1 MEAIKIKTNE
11 AKKLM
16 QINIIPR
23 LIGRDGVDGAEELVV
38 RLEAAIADA
47 RLAKESQL
55 VNKIVVLI
63 DGRCVMDGALGDV
76 NVCKRILD
84 TLTKYKSEETLLDSI
99 LIANPDDT
107 VRLMYSLMNTIP
119 DLGTF
124 RDKIKLIQ

>member
-23 LIGRDGVDGAEELVV
+23 LIGRDGVDGAEVLVV

-55 VNKIVVLI
+55 VNK
-63 DGRCVMDGALGDV
+63 
-76 NVCKRILD
+76 
-84 TLTKYKSEETLLDSI
+84 
-99 LIANPDDT
+99 
-107 VRLMYSLMNTIP
+107 
-119 DLGTF
+119 
-124 RDKIKLIQ
+124 